1 MKKVLIS
8 CSTHDALSY
17 QERLSELSVD
27 SIVSGEILDSQDYD
41 GLLLP
46 GGGDIA
52 PFFYHR
58 KNKGSNHICITED
71 VIQLLLFHRFMEQKK
86 PILGICKGMQLI
98 NVALGG
104 TLIQELSNT
113 NLHYSN
119 QADIY
124 HNTILLPG
132 SVLHSLYHKNI
143 RVNSSHHQAVDN
155 PGKNL
160 IAVQHSYDGTIEG
173 LEHNTLP
180 ILGVQWHPERLH
192 KMTSPKEYSLGL
204 PVFEWFVS
212 KL

>member
-8 CSTHDALSY
+8 CSTHEALSY
-17 QERLSELSVD
+17 KASLRDLSID
-27 SIVSGEILDSQDYD
+27 SIVSGEILDSKEYD

-52 PFFYHR
+52 PFFYHK
-58 KNKGSNHICITED
+58 KNKGSNNICYTED

-104 TLIQELSNT
+104 TLIQSLPNEL
-113 NLHYSN
+113 LHSSKEE
-119 QADIY
+119 DVY

-132 SVLHSLYHKNI
+132 SILYSLYHENI
-143 RVNSSHHQAVDN
+143 MVNSAHHQGVDTL
-155 PGKNL
+155 GKNL

-173 LEHNTLP
+173 VEHNTLP
-180 ILGVQWHPERLH
+180 ILGVQWHPERLYL
-192 KMTSPKEYSLGL
+192 KTGPKEYSLGR
-204 PVFEWFVS
+204 PVFEWFAS
-212 KL
+212 ML